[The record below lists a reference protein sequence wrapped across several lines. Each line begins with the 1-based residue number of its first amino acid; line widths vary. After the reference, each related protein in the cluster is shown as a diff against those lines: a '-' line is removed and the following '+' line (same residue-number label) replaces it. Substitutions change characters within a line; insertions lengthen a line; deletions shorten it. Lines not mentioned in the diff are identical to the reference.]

1 MFIILL
7 YLLFLFLY
15 FLFVSPLKKKVNE
28 RFIEKESPKHYGSG
42 LGITVPEIAFKPN
55 TTAEDKLGLNIPE
68 KIKNSNATN
77 ISQLFH
83 DANNDKDNT
92 LSFFKKPEQV
102 TPNVGKRQLYEN
114 LSYNPKTEKKY
125 IFSTG
130 LPKIKDL

>member
-1 MFIILL
+1 MTKIKICGIKTLPDAL
-7 YLLFLFLY
+7 AAINAGADYLGFNFY
-15 FLFVSPLKKKVNE
+15 TKGI

-42 LGITVPEIAFKPN
+42 LGITVPEMSFKPN

-83 DANNDKDNT
+83 DANNDKDNI

-114 LSYNPKTEKKY
+114 LSYNPKTEA
-125 IFSTG
+125 I
-130 LPKIKDL
+130 I